1 MRTVLIAFALAFVAS
16 LLFTW
21 AVREMARRYGFYD
34 QQGGRKIHRGEI
46 PRLGGIAV
54 TFAFAVPLVALY
66 LWGNKISTEIF
77 RDQPMVLALVLGGAI
92 VAATGIIDD
101 TIGLRARWKLVG
113 QIGAALVAYFVGV
126 QILHISIPLVGLIEL
141 GPLSL
146 PVTILWFVVVTNA
159 VNLVDGLDGL
169 AGSVVVLAGGTL
181 FGMSLIEGDYLAA
194 VVLASLVGSTLG
206 FLRFNVRPAS
216 IFLGDTG
223 SLVLGYL
230 LALVSVHSA
239 QKTYALF
246 SITAAFVA
254 LGVPIFD
261 LGMAFVRRLL
271 VGRSPFVADQ
281 YHVHHMHHI
290 LLRKGLSQN
299 QSVLFLGGT
308 SALLGLVALVIVNG
322 DDRLSAIVLV
332 AVGFLMVFAV
342 RGLGYVELIRSGH
355 RQNVLGASEAHATE
369 QLAGVLALRDR
380 MRGAASVEEVFALI
394 ERTCAEQDLG
404 FEEVHVLLTERPKLE
419 LRWASTALANNQDV
433 HFQALERETFPIRV
447 SHRVYGE
454 VRVAWYRE
462 RAVLRAHQCAL
473 GQLLA
478 DGLLEHAVGGRSDDA
493 EHAASSI
500 AV

>member
-1 MRTVLIAFALAFVAS
+1 MRTVLIAFAIAFLAS
-16 LLFTW
+16 LLCTW
-21 AVREMARRYGFYD
+21 GVRELARRYGLYD
-34 QQGGRKIHRGEI
+34 QQGGRKIHSGEI
-46 PRLGGIAV
+46 PRLGGVAV
-54 TFAFAVPLVALY
+54 TFAFAIPLVALY
-66 LWGNKISTEIF
+66 LWGNKISAEIF
-77 RDQPMVLALVLGGAI
+77 NDQPMIRALLLGGAI
-92 VAATGIIDD
+92 VAVTGVVDD
-101 TIGLRARWKLVG
+101 TVGLRARWKLVG
-113 QIGAALVAYFVGV
+113 QIGAALLAYAVGV
-126 QILHISIPLVGLIEL
+126 RILHISIPLVGFVQLDA
-141 GPLSL
+141 LSL
-146 PVTILWFVVVTNA
+146 PITILWFLVVTNA

-194 VVLASLVGSTLG
+194 VVLASLVGATFG
-206 FLRFNVRPAS
+206 FLRFNMRPAS

-223 SLVLGYL
+223 SLVLGYV

-271 VGRSPFVADQ
+271 VGRSVFAADQ
-281 YHVHHMHHI
+281 YHVHHI
-290 LLRKGLSQN
+290 LLRKGLSQR
-299 QSVLFLGGT
+299 QSVLFLAGA

-322 DDRLSAIVLV
+322 DDRLSAVVLV

-355 RQNVLGASEAHATE
+355 RQNVLGASEAHANE
-369 QLAGVLALRDR
+369 QLEVVLQLRDQ
-380 MRGAASVEEVFALI
+380 MRNARSVEEVFALI
-394 ERTCAEQDLG
+394 ERTCVERDLG
-404 FEEVHVLLTERPKLE
+404 FEEVEVLLTEPKLE
-419 LRWASTALANNQDV
+419 LRWASTALSNNREV

-447 SHRVYGE
+447 SRVVQGE

-478 DGLLEHAVGGRSDDA
+478 DGLLELTVGGGGN
-493 EHAASSI
+493 AAQRTTGSL
-500 AV
+500 AG

>member
-1 MRTVLIAFALAFVAS
+1 MRTVLIAFALAFLAS

-21 AVREMARRYGFYD
+21 AVRELARRYGLYD

-46 PRLGGIAV
+46 PRLGGVAV
-54 TFAFAVPLVALY
+54 TLALAVPLIGLSV
-66 LWGNKISTEIF
+66 WGNKISTEIF
-77 RDQPMVLALVLGGAI
+77 RNEPMVLALVLGGAVVVIAGI
-92 VAATGIIDD
+92 VDD
-101 TIGLRARWKLVG
+101 TIGLRARWKLAA
-113 QIGAALVAYFVGV
+113 QIAAALAAYAVGV
-126 QILHISIPLVGLIEL
+126 RILHLSIPLVGFVEL
-141 GPLSL
+141 GALSL
-146 PVTILWFVVVTNA
+146 PITLLWFLVVTNA

-169 AGSVVVLAGGTL
+169 AGSVVVLAGGAL

-194 VVLASLVGSTLG
+194 VVLASVVGSTLG

-223 SLVLGYL
+223 SLVLGYV

-271 VGRSPFVADQ
+271 IGRSPFAPDQ
-281 YHVHHMHHI
+281 YHVHHI
-290 LLRKGLSQN
+290 LLRKGLSQK
-299 QSVLFLGGT
+299 QSVLFMAGVSAFLGV
-308 SALLGLVALVIVNG
+308 VALVMVNG

-332 AVGFLMVFAV
+332 AVGILMVIAV

-355 RQNVLGASEAHATE
+355 RQNVLSASEQHATE
-369 QLAGVLALRDR
+369 QLAAVLRLRDQ
-380 MRGAASVEEVFALI
+380 MRSARSVEEVFGLI
-394 ERTCAEQDLG
+394 ERTCADQDLG
-404 FEEVHVLLTERPKLE
+404 FEEVHVILTEPKLE

-447 SHRVYGE
+447 SHRVQGE

-478 DGLLEHAVGGRSDDA
+478 DGLLELTVGGGGDQAAPANRSLA
-493 EHAASSI
+493 G
-500 AV
+500 

>member
-1 MRTVLIAFALAFVAS
+1 MRTVLIAFALAFLAS
-16 LLFTW
+16 LLLTW
-21 AVREMARRYGFYD
+21 LVREVARRHGLYD
-34 QQGGRKIHRGEI
+34 EQGGRKIHRGEI
-46 PRLGGIAV
+46 PRVGGIAV
-54 TFAFAVPLVALY
+54 TGAFAVPLVALY

-92 VAATGIIDD
+92 VAVTGIVDD
-101 TIGLRARWKLVG
+101 TVGLRARWKLVG
-113 QIGAALVAYFVGV
+113 QVAAALVAYAVGV
-126 QILHISIPLVGLIEL
+126 RILHLSIPLVGLLEL
-141 GPLSL
+141 GALSL
-146 PVTILWFVVVTNA
+146 PVTVLWFLVVTNA

-271 VGRSPFVADQ
+271 VGRSPFAADQ
-281 YHVHHMHHI
+281 YHVHHI

-299 QSVLFLGGT
+299 QSVLFLVGA
-308 SALLGLVALVIVNG
+308 SALLGLVAFVVMNG
-322 DDRLSAIVLV
+322 DDRLSAVVLV
-332 AVGFLMVFAV
+332 AVGCLMIFAV

-355 RQNVLGASEAHATE
+355 RQNVLGASEAHAAE
-369 QLAGVLALRDR
+369 QLAVVLALREA
-380 MRGAASVEEVFALI
+380 MRSARSVEEVFALI
-394 ERTCAEQDLG
+394 ERTCAEKDLG
-404 FEEVHVLLTERPKLE
+404 FEEVHVSLTEQPKLE
-419 LRWASTALANNQDV
+419 LRWASTALVNNRDV

-447 SHRVYGE
+447 SHRVHGE
-454 VRVAWYRE
+454 LRVAWYRE
-462 RAVLRAHQCAL
+462 RAVLRAHQVAL

-478 DGLLEHAVGGRSDDA
+478 DGLLERAVGGGDL
-493 EHAASSI
+493 EPAARSI